1 MFQVNYSVLSNTP
14 VNVEESKLSALDI
27 RTVNFDIK
35 NESLPG
41 EYHLIISEESQ
52 FDTTLLS
59 KISAGLAP
67 RGFVLLIENISAVPP
82 SNLKSLELQVVTVTG
97 NNNKKY
103 FLLKKVK
110 SIFLQQ

>member
-1 MFQVNYSVLSNTP
+1 MNYSILSNTT

-27 RTVNFDIK
+27 GLINFDIK
-35 NESLPG
+35 NEPLPG
-41 EYHLIISEESQ
+41 EYHLIISEDSQ

-67 RGFVLLIENISAVPP
+67 RGFILLIENSSTVPS
-82 SNLKSLELQVVTVTG
+82 SNLKSLDLQVVTVTE

-110 SIFLQQ
+110 CIFEIIILY